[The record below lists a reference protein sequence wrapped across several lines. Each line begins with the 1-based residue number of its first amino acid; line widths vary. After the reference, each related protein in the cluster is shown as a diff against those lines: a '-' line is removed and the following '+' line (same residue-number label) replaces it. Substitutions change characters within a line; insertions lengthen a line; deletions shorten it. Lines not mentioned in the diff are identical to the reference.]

1 MKVLKRITLYV
12 LAVLGLILIV
22 LIVNLDS
29 FKQGFK
35 RGYERQDAIELAK
48 AFAEDESVQSMLPL
62 QANETTTLIALTSEE
77 NRAGSRTIA
86 YLVEQSIDRG
96 RTDRA

>member
-22 LIVNLDS
+22 LILNPDS
-29 FKQGFK
+29 FKRGFN

-48 AFAEDESVQSMLPL
+48 AFAEAESVQSMLPI
-62 QANETTTLIALTSEE
+62 QANETTKLIAISDLVTR
-77 NRAGSRTIA
+77 RATPW
-86 YLVEQSIDRG
+86 YC
-96 RTDRA
+96 